1 MIPKNKSFSAQTA
14 RWAGGLGALL
24 LCIALVGVFSGY
36 SFIHIHAVPYS
47 TFRNDVSQGNVAEIT
62 VTGNNIDGTFK
73 HPVTVGSGK
82 HALVYKEF
90 LTTIPSFGD
99 QGLMELLKTKGVVV
113 NAQPSMN
120 PWLIALLIGVVP
132 WFLIFVGFFVYSNK
146 RARGMNSGI
155 GGTALGFG
163 KSKAKLYRKSSSKI
177 TFKEVAGLGN
187 TKKELSE
194 IIDFLKEPS
203 KYLALGGKL
212 PKGVLLSGPPGTGK
226 TLMAR
231 AVAGEANVP
240 FYSTSGSEFVEMFVG
255 VGASRVRDMFENAK
269 KDAPAIIYI
278 DEIDSIGRMRG
289 AGLGGGHD
297 EREQTLNQI
306 LSEMDGFSPQL
317 AVVVMASTNRPDILD
332 PALIR
337 PGRFDRRVVLDL
349 PLKQARKEIL
359 QVHVRNVPLA
369 DDVDLA
375 AVANRT
381 VGFSGADLMNLV
393 NEAALLAARNGKKKV
408 SAEDF
413 DQSRDKI
420 LMGVE
425 REDLINEKEKKIVA
439 YHEAGHAL
447 VARMIPGVDPLQ
459 KVSIIPRGHALGM
472 TEIVPEEDR
481 HNLSRTYLLNRIAV
495 MLGGC
500 VAEQIVFQ
508 DFTTGAGDDLKQSTQ
523 LARRMVCQWGMSEKL
538 GLVSFPHGEEQP
550 FLGRNLAEPKDFSE
564 HTAQLID
571 EEVRRIMRDMEQIA
585 RDVLGQNRDKLDILA
600 QELLERET
608 LTRQDLNR
616 LLGLGPKAAEADGQ

>member
-1 MIPKNKSFSAQTA
+1 MMNGNKVFSATIA
-14 RWAGGLGALL
+14 GWANALGALL
-24 LCIALVGVFSGY
+24 LCVALVGVFGAY
-36 SFIHIHAVPYS
+36 SFANVQTIPYS
-47 TFRNDVSQGNVAEIT
+47 TFRNDVSQGKVAEIT
-62 VTGNNIDGTFK
+62 VTDDAISGTFK
-73 HPVTVGSGK
+73 QPVTVGTGK
-82 HALVYKEF
+82 NALTFKQF
-90 LTTIPSFGD
+90 QTTIPSFGD
-99 QGLMELLKTKGVVV
+99 HNLMELLKSHGVVV
-113 NAQPSMN
+113 TAQPGMN

-132 WFLIFVGFFVYSNK
+132 WFLIFVGFFVYSHK
-146 RARGMNSGI
+146 RSRGATGGI
-155 GGTALGFG
+155 GGAALGFG
-163 KSKAKLYRKSSSKI
+163 KSKAKLYRKTSSKV
-177 TFKEVAGLGN
+177 TFKEVAGMEN

-289 AGLGGGHD
+289 AGMGGGHD

-306 LSEMDGFSPQL
+306 LTEMDGFSPQL

-349 PLKQARKEIL
+349 PLKESRKEIL
-359 QVHVRNVPLA
+359 KVHVRNVPLA
-369 DDVDLA
+369 DDVDLTT
-375 AVANRT
+375 VAERT

-393 NEAALLAARNGKKKV
+393 NEAALLAARDGKKMV
-408 SAEDF
+408 GVDDF
-413 DQSRDKI
+413 DRSRDKI

-425 REDLINEKEKKIVA
+425 REDLINEKEKRIVA

-447 VARMIPGVDPLQ
+447 VARLLPGVDPLQ
-459 KVSIIPRGHALGM
+459 KVSIIPRGHALGV
-472 TEIVPEEDR
+472 TEIAPEEDR

-500 VAEQIVFQ
+500 VAEQIIF
-508 DFTTGAGDDLKQSTQ
+508 DDITTGAGDDLKQATQ
-523 LARRMVCQWGMSEKL
+523 LARRMVRQWGMSEKL
-538 GLVSFPHGEEQP
+538 GLVCFRQGEEQP
-550 FLGRNLAEPKDFSE
+550 FVGREYAEPKDFSE
-564 HTAQLID
+564 HTAQMID
-571 EEVRRIMRDMEQIA
+571 EEVRRIMRDMEQRA
-585 RDVLGQNRDKLDILA
+585 RGVLEGNRDKLNILA
-600 QELLERET
+600 QGLLEQET
-608 LTRQDLNR
+608 LLRQDLNR
-616 LLGLGPKAAEADGQ
+616 LLGLGPKVPVQESK